1 MGVILDRVAK
11 TATLP
16 ASEDDAKKVV
26 YIVTNINDKPEL
38 RNSPETYVVN
48 EGEYVRADDLRTVN
62 GLEIEF
68 AAFEI
73 NGGTTGL
80 AAEDLL
86 VFGTDGK
93 IVKVASADGYAVCF
107 KVICKTP
114 YMDDGT
120 PDDDERETLKDDLFY
135 VKNDGD
141 NVKLTWISAGLI
153 KTYGV
158 PSDGGKDDIVED
170 SVATSSAVIA
180 DMIGSF

>member
-1 MGVILDRVAK
+1 MSDIPFWSGGSGGGTGGVSNYDKLSNK
-11 TATLP
+11 P
-16 ASEDDAKKVV
+16 
-26 YIVTNINDKPEL
+26 VTNISGSGIVISSLSTGIYNID
-38 RNSPETYVVN
+38 
-48 EGEYVRADDLRTVN
+48 
-62 GLEIEF
+62 
-68 AAFEI
+68 
-73 NGGTTGL
+73 GTW
-80 AAEDLL
+80 
-86 VFGTDGK
+86 K
-93 IVKVASADGYAVCF
+93 I
-107 KVICKTP
+107 
-114 YMDDGT
+114 T

>member
-1 MGVILDRVAK
+1 MSDIPFWSVGSGGGTGGVSNYDKLSNK
-11 TATLP
+11 P
-16 ASEDDAKKVV
+16 
-26 YIVTNINDKPEL
+26 VTNISGSGIVISSLSTGVYNID
-38 RNSPETYVVN
+38 
-48 EGEYVRADDLRTVN
+48 
-62 GLEIEF
+62 
-68 AAFEI
+68 
-73 NGGTTGL
+73 GTW
-80 AAEDLL
+80 
-86 VFGTDGK
+86 K
-93 IVKVASADGYAVCF
+93 I
-107 KVICKTP
+107 
-114 YMDDGT
+114 T

>member
-1 MGVILDRVAK
+1 MSDIPFWSGGSGGGTGGVSNYDKLSNK
-11 TATLP
+11 P
-16 ASEDDAKKVV
+16 
-26 YIVTNINDKPEL
+26 VTNISGSGIIISRLSTGVYNID
-38 RNSPETYVVN
+38 
-48 EGEYVRADDLRTVN
+48 
-62 GLEIEF
+62 
-68 AAFEI
+68 
-73 NGGTTGL
+73 GTW
-80 AAEDLL
+80 
-86 VFGTDGK
+86 K
-93 IVKVASADGYAVCF
+93 I
-107 KVICKTP
+107 
-114 YMDDGT
+114 T

>member
-1 MGVILDRVAK
+1 MSDIPFWSGGSVGGTGGVSNYDKLSNK
-11 TATLP
+11 P
-16 ASEDDAKKVV
+16 
-26 YIVTNINDKPEL
+26 VTNISGSGIVISSLSTGVYNID
-38 RNSPETYVVN
+38 
-48 EGEYVRADDLRTVN
+48 
-62 GLEIEF
+62 
-68 AAFEI
+68 
-73 NGGTTGL
+73 GTW
-80 AAEDLL
+80 
-86 VFGTDGK
+86 K
-93 IVKVASADGYAVCF
+93 I
-107 KVICKTP
+107 
-114 YMDDGT
+114 T

>member
-1 MGVILDRVAK
+1 MSDIPFWSGGSGGGTGGVSKYDKLSNK
-11 TATLP
+11 P
-16 ASEDDAKKVV
+16 G
-26 YIVTNINDKPEL
+26 TNISGSGIVISSLSTGVYNID
-38 RNSPETYVVN
+38 
-48 EGEYVRADDLRTVN
+48 
-62 GLEIEF
+62 
-68 AAFEI
+68 
-73 NGGTTGL
+73 GTW
-80 AAEDLL
+80 
-86 VFGTDGK
+86 K
-93 IVKVASADGYAVCF
+93 I
-107 KVICKTP
+107 
-114 YMDDGT
+114 T

>member
-1 MGVILDRVAK
+1 MSDIPFWGGGSGGGIGGVSNYDKLSNK
-11 TATLP
+11 P
-16 ASEDDAKKVV
+16 
-26 YIVTNINDKPEL
+26 VTNISGSGIVISSLSTGVYNID
-38 RNSPETYVVN
+38 
-48 EGEYVRADDLRTVN
+48 
-62 GLEIEF
+62 
-68 AAFEI
+68 
-73 NGGTTGL
+73 GTW
-80 AAEDLL
+80 
-86 VFGTDGK
+86 K
-93 IVKVASADGYAVCF
+93 I
-107 KVICKTP
+107 
-114 YMDDGT
+114 T

>member
-1 MGVILDRVAK
+1 MSDIPFWSGGSGGGTGGV
-11 TATLP
+11 
-16 ASEDDAKKVV
+16 SNDDKLSNKP
-26 YIVTNINDKPEL
+26 VTNISGSGIVISSLSTGVYNID
-38 RNSPETYVVN
+38 
-48 EGEYVRADDLRTVN
+48 
-62 GLEIEF
+62 
-68 AAFEI
+68 
-73 NGGTTGL
+73 GTW
-80 AAEDLL
+80 
-86 VFGTDGK
+86 K
-93 IVKVASADGYAVCF
+93 I
-107 KVICKTP
+107 
-114 YMDDGT
+114 T

>member
-1 MGVILDRVAK
+1 MSDIPFWSGGSGGGTGGDSKYDKLSNK
-11 TATLP
+11 P
-16 ASEDDAKKVV
+16 
-26 YIVTNINDKPEL
+26 VTNISGSGIVISSLSTGVYNID
-38 RNSPETYVVN
+38 
-48 EGEYVRADDLRTVN
+48 
-62 GLEIEF
+62 
-68 AAFEI
+68 
-73 NGGTTGL
+73 GTW
-80 AAEDLL
+80 
-86 VFGTDGK
+86 K
-93 IVKVASADGYAVCF
+93 I
-107 KVICKTP
+107 
-114 YMDDGT
+114 T

>member
-1 MGVILDRVAK
+1 MSDIPFWSGGSGGGTGGVSNYDQLSNKA
-11 TATLP
+11 
-16 ASEDDAKKVV
+16 
-26 YIVTNINDKPEL
+26 VTNI
-38 RNSPETYVVN
+38 S
-48 EGEYVRADDLRTVN
+48 GS
-62 GLEIEF
+62 GLVISSLSTGVYN
-68 AAFEI
+68 I
-73 NGGTTGL
+73 DGTW
-80 AAEDLL
+80 
-86 VFGTDGK
+86 K
-93 IVKVASADGYAVCF
+93 I
-107 KVICKTP
+107 
-114 YMDDGT
+114 T

>member
-1 MGVILDRVAK
+1 MSDIPFWSGCSGGGTGGVSNYDQLSNK
-11 TATLP
+11 P
-16 ASEDDAKKVV
+16 
-26 YIVTNINDKPEL
+26 VTNI
-38 RNSPETYVVN
+38 S
-48 EGEYVRADDLRTVN
+48 GS
-62 GLEIEF
+62 GLVISSLSTGVYN
-68 AAFEI
+68 I
-73 NGGTTGL
+73 DGTW
-80 AAEDLL
+80 
-86 VFGTDGK
+86 K
-93 IVKVASADGYAVCF
+93 I
-107 KVICKTP
+107 
-114 YMDDGT
+114 T

>member
-1 MGVILDRVAK
+1 MSDIPFWSGGSGGGTGGVSNYDNLSNK
-11 TATLP
+11 P
-16 ASEDDAKKVV
+16 G
-26 YIVTNINDKPEL
+26 TNISGSGIVISSLSTGVYNID
-38 RNSPETYVVN
+38 
-48 EGEYVRADDLRTVN
+48 
-62 GLEIEF
+62 
-68 AAFEI
+68 
-73 NGGTTGL
+73 GTW
-80 AAEDLL
+80 
-86 VFGTDGK
+86 K
-93 IVKVASADGYAVCF
+93 I
-107 KVICKTP
+107 
-114 YMDDGT
+114 T

>member
-1 MGVILDRVAK
+1 MSDIPFWSVGSGGGTVGVSNYDQLSNK
-11 TATLP
+11 P
-16 ASEDDAKKVV
+16 
-26 YIVTNINDKPEL
+26 VTNISGSGIVISSLSTGVYNID
-38 RNSPETYVVN
+38 
-48 EGEYVRADDLRTVN
+48 
-62 GLEIEF
+62 
-68 AAFEI
+68 
-73 NGGTTGL
+73 GTW
-80 AAEDLL
+80 
-86 VFGTDGK
+86 K
-93 IVKVASADGYAVCF
+93 I
-107 KVICKTP
+107 
-114 YMDDGT
+114 T

>member
-1 MGVILDRVAK
+1 MSDIPFWSGGSGGGTGGVSNYDKLSNK
-11 TATLP
+11 P
-16 ASEDDAKKVV
+16 G
-26 YIVTNINDKPEL
+26 TNISGSGIVISSLSTGVYNID
-38 RNSPETYVVN
+38 
-48 EGEYVRADDLRTVN
+48 
-62 GLEIEF
+62 
-68 AAFEI
+68 
-73 NGGTTGL
+73 GTW
-80 AAEDLL
+80 
-86 VFGTDGK
+86 K
-93 IVKVASADGYAVCF
+93 I
-107 KVICKTP
+107 
-114 YMDDGT
+114 T

>member
-1 MGVILDRVAK
+1 MSDIPFWSGGSGGGTGGVSDYDKLSNK
-11 TATLP
+11 P
-16 ASEDDAKKVV
+16 
-26 YIVTNINDKPEL
+26 VTNISGSGIVISSLSTGVYNID
-38 RNSPETYVVN
+38 
-48 EGEYVRADDLRTVN
+48 
-62 GLEIEF
+62 
-68 AAFEI
+68 
-73 NGGTTGL
+73 GTW
-80 AAEDLL
+80 
-86 VFGTDGK
+86 K
-93 IVKVASADGYAVCF
+93 I
-107 KVICKTP
+107 
-114 YMDDGT
+114 T

>member
-1 MGVILDRVAK
+1 MSDIPFWSGGTGGGTGGVSNYDKLSNK
-11 TATLP
+11 P
-16 ASEDDAKKVV
+16 
-26 YIVTNINDKPEL
+26 VTNISGSGIVISSLSTGVYNID
-38 RNSPETYVVN
+38 
-48 EGEYVRADDLRTVN
+48 
-62 GLEIEF
+62 
-68 AAFEI
+68 
-73 NGGTTGL
+73 GTW
-80 AAEDLL
+80 
-86 VFGTDGK
+86 K
-93 IVKVASADGYAVCF
+93 I
-107 KVICKTP
+107 
-114 YMDDGT
+114 T

>member
-1 MGVILDRVAK
+1 MSDIPFWSGGSGGGTGGGSNYDKLSNK
-11 TATLP
+11 P
-16 ASEDDAKKVV
+16 
-26 YIVTNINDKPEL
+26 VTNISGSGIVISSLSTGVYNID
-38 RNSPETYVVN
+38 
-48 EGEYVRADDLRTVN
+48 
-62 GLEIEF
+62 
-68 AAFEI
+68 
-73 NGGTTGL
+73 GTW
-80 AAEDLL
+80 
-86 VFGTDGK
+86 K
-93 IVKVASADGYAVCF
+93 I
-107 KVICKTP
+107 
-114 YMDDGT
+114 T